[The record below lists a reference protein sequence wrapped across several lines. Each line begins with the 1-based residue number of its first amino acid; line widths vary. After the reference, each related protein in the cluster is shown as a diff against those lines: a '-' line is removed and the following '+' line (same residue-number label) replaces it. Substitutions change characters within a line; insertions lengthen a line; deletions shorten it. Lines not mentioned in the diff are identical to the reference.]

1 MEGYTWTEILLYFFS
16 YCFMGW
22 VFESIYVSI
31 MERKLTNRGFL
42 RGPMIP
48 IYGFGAMMI
57 VFATTPFRGNYVAE
71 YLAGLIAATIFE
83 LAVGL
88 TMEAIFKVKYWDYSH
103 KPFQYK
109 GYICLESSLC
119 WGFLSVIAAEV
130 LQVRLEQMVALIPS
144 TAATI
149 LALTLLLLFC
159 TDTVVSVRDAWG
171 VRAIV
176 IAMEKMRAELDRLQ
190 EDLEERSEEFV
201 QMLEERAKAKKA
213 ELDAI
218 KDELELM
225 RTEQREQL
233 AQEIAQLRGAIEK
246 EQRER
251 ELARAQFAARVER
264 DVIALQQKLE
274 LEQSGLY
281 EKLQQVRADHSARLL
296 SQVARENL
304 LLQSLEKHEEQ
315 LRIQLQK
322 RGGILRRNPNAAA
335 KTLGNVRRHLERQK
349 KRTAK

>member
-71 YLAGLIAATIFE
+71 YIAGLIAATVFE
-83 LAVGL
+83 LVVGQM
-88 TMEAIFKVKYWDYSH
+88 MEAIFKVRYWDYSH

-109 GYICLESSLC
+109 GYICLESSIC

-130 LQVRLEQMVALIPS
+130 LQVRLEQLVALVPS
-144 TAATI
+144 ITAMV
-149 LALTLLLLFC
+149 LAIVLLVLFC
-159 TDTVVSVRDAWG
+159 TDTVVSVREAWG

-190 EDLEERSEEFV
+190 EELEERSEEFV
-201 QMLEERAKAKKA
+201 QLLEDRAKAKKA

-218 KDELELM
+218 KDELELL
-225 RTEQREQL
+225 RAEQREQL
-233 AQEIAQLRGAIEK
+233 AQEIAQLRSIIEK

-281 EKLQQVRADHSARLL
+281 EKLQQVRADHAARLV
-296 SQVARENL
+296 SQVARENI
-304 LLQSLEKHEEQ
+304 LLQSLEKQEEQ
-315 LRIQLQK
+315 LRTQLQK
-322 RGGILRRNPNAAA
+322 RGSILRRNPNAAA
-335 KTLGNVRRHLERQK
+335 RKLGNVRRHLERQR
-349 KRTAK
+349 KRMLK